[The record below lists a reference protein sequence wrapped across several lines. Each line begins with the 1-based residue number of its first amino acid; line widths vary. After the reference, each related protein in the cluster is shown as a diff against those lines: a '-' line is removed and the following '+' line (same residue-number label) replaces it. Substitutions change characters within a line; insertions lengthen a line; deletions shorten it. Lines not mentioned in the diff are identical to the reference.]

1 MVTETLLLGNVA
13 TMLGQRLAW
22 DRPNLQVVNTPAAD
36 QYIRPERRAG
46 WEL

>member
-22 DRPNLQVVNTPAAD
+22 DRTNLQVTNAPAAEKF
-36 QYIRPERRAG
+36 IRPERRAG